1 MDGECVL
8 CATGARAIARFDRER
23 CFRIGRT
30 QSALGAALVRH
41 YGLEPDDPET
51 WLYLEDGRAWSGMEA
66 IIRIGAR
73 LGGPGRLLGVM
84 RLLPRSAREWLYRR
98 VAHNRYRFGRTDMC
112 DLPDPELRARLLEF
126 RGHPMKPMS
135 EQHFAILRRHMVELI
150 EMHMDL
156 MSDELGKST
165 LDERVAAALM
175 EVPRHLFVPP
185 QLIALAY
192 HDTPLP
198 IGFNKTISQPLIAAL
213 MIDLL
218 APQPGESV
226 LEVGTGLG
234 YQAAILAQLARRVW
248 SVEIVEEFAAAAESR
263 LQKLGLTNV
272 TIRVGDGSRGWLEH
286 APFDKILVTAAARQ
300 VPEPLLEQL
309 KPGGRMVIPIGP
321 AEVQQLTLV
330 RKNSA
335 GQIELRD
342 VLPVRFTQLETGQ

>member
-1 MDGECVL
+1 
-8 CATGARAIARFDRER
+8 
-23 CFRIGRT
+23 
-30 QSALGAALVRH
+30 
-41 YGLEPDDPET
+41 
-51 WLYLEDGRAWSGMEA
+51 
-66 IIRIGAR
+66 
-73 LGGPGRLLGVM
+73 
-84 RLLPRSAREWLYRR
+84 
-98 VAHNRYRFGRTDMC
+98 
-112 DLPDPELRARLLEF
+112 
-126 RGHPMKPMS
+126 MKPMS

-150 EMHMDL
+150 GMHMDL

-165 LDERVAAALM
+165 LDERVAAALR
-175 EVPRHLFVPP
+175 EVPRHLFVPAP
-185 QLIALAY
+185 LTTLAY

-198 IGFNKTISQPLIAAL
+198 IGFDKTISQPFICAL

-234 YQAAILAQLARRVW
+234 YQAAVLGQLARRVW

-272 TIRVGDGSRGWLEH
+272 AIRVGDGSRGWPEH

-300 VPEPLLEQL
+300 VPEPLVEQL

-330 RKNSA
+330 RKKSA
-335 GQIELRD
+335 GQIVAHE
-342 VLPVRFTQLETGQ
+342 VLPVRFTVLETG